1 MFFMPD
7 EFPTLE
13 VVAALA
19 TLVALVRAA
28 QLFAALGEV
37 RRLSDAM
44 ARALR
49 AGDREAARR
58 VVTESEGRA
67 VSSVASALRG
77 ALASSSAHPEALA
90 RSVQHASVRVERQ
103 SRRASASGVFVGLLL
118 LGLLLY
124 AVVARLSPTPHA
136 APSSLFDVL
145 VVLGVVVHGIGIVLN
160 QWVSRETRRAAGRLG
175 DAASARDKEL
185 V

>member
-1 MFFMPD
+1 MPD

-28 QLFAALGEV
+28 QLFTALGEV

-44 ARALR
+44 ASALR
-49 AGDREAARR
+49 TGDCEAARR
-58 VVTESEGRA
+58 VVTQSEGRA
-67 VSSVASALRG
+67 FSSVARALLD
-77 ALASSSAHPEALA
+77 ALASSSSHPETLA
-90 RSVQHASVRVERQ
+90 RSVQHASVRVQRQ
-103 SRRASASGVFVGLLL
+103 SRRSSASGVFVGLLL
-118 LGLLLY
+118 VGLLLY

-136 APSSLFDVL
+136 APSSLFDAL
-145 VVLGVVVHGIGIVLN
+145 VVLGVVVHGVGIVLN
-160 QWVSRETRRAAGRLG
+160 QRVSRETRRAARRLG
-175 DAASARDKEL
+175 DAAPTGDKEL

>member
-1 MFFMPD
+1 MPD

-28 QLFAALGEV
+28 QLFTALGEV

-67 VSSVASALRG
+67 FSSVARALLD
-77 ALASSSAHPEALA
+77 ALASSAAHPETLA
-90 RSVQHASVRVERQ
+90 RSVEHASVRVQRR
-103 SRRASASGVFVGLLL
+103 SRRASASGAFVGLLL

-124 AVVARLSPTPHA
+124 AVVSRLSPMPHA
-136 APSSLFDVL
+136 APSSLFDGL
-145 VVLGVVVHGIGIVLN
+145 VVLGVVVHGVGILLN
-160 QWVSRETRRAAGRLG
+160 HLVSRETRHAAGRLG
-175 DAASARDKEL
+175 DAASAHEKEP

>member
-1 MFFMPD
+1 MPD

-44 ARALR
+44 EHALR
-49 AGDREAARR
+49 AGDRDAARR
-58 VVTESEGRA
+58 VVTQSERRA
-67 VSSVASALRG
+67 FSSVARALLD
-77 ALASSSAHPEALA
+77 ALASSSAHPETIA
-90 RSVQHASVRVERQ
+90 RSVKHASVRVQRQ
-103 SRRASASGVFVGLLL
+103 SRRASASGAFVGLLL
-118 LGLLLY
+118 VGLLMY
-124 AVVARLSPTPHA
+124 AVVSRLSPAPHA

-145 VVLGVVVHGIGIVLN
+145 VVLGVVVHGLGVVLN
-160 QWVSRETRRAAGRLG
+160 LLVSRETRRAAGRLS
-175 DAASARDKEL
+175 AAAPARDKER